1 MTTQNLIAYAKIKI
15 TASIKNVW
23 EALVNPEI
31 IKKYM
36 FGTTVSSDWK
46 VGSSITWKGEW
57 QGKSYEDKG
66 VIRQIKPEKILQY
79 THYRPLTGLPDVPKN
94 YHQVTIELIPRGN
107 EIEVML
113 SQDNNANQE
122 VKKHNEKNWDMML
135 SSLKKILEG

>member
-1 MTTQNLIAYAKIKI
+1 MTTQNLIAYAEIKI

-46 VGSSITWKGEW
+46 VGSPITWKGEW

-66 VIRQIKPEKILQY
+66 VILQIKPEKILQY
-79 THYRPLTGLPDVPKN
+79 THYSHLTGLPDVPKN

-113 SQDNNANQE
+113 SQDNNVTEE

-135 SSLKKILEG
+135 SSLKKILEE